1 MPTQSS
7 KLPIQWPDFA
17 HPVVN
22 PPKNGRMLH
31 LHWLKKKLSD
41 TDGFRKKKTH
51 IQIDSRCKL
60 YAYKYLNFDAHLEDK
75 RPILSRFAA

>member
-22 PPKNGRMLH
+22 PKNGRMLH
-31 LHWLKKKLSD
+31 LHWLKKEKLSD
-41 TDGFRKKKTH
+41 TDGFRKKKHTY
-51 IQIDSRCKL
+51 IQIESRCKL
-60 YAYKYLNFDAHLEDK
+60 YAYMYLNFDAHL
-75 RPILSRFAA
+75 